1 MPRFTDITHI
11 LTLAQSRSRGDFA
24 TAMDRELG
32 YSWDGT
38 LEGKITLIDEY
49 FMDEQKVKSDKR
61 EPKTLYLEP
70 RTKNL
75 VPRTKNQEQELIPR
89 MESTL
94 LPILAVIE
102 YTGVRCDAKKLEK
115 IWESIHEEIKKLEI
129 EIYDVVGEFFNLNSP
144 KQIQVILFEKLGIK
158 PLRKNK
164 TGFSVDNEVLEEIAK
179 THDIARLIL
188 EYRTL
193 AKLESTYIEGLTKA
207 IEKKSGRIHTTYG
220 QLGASTGR
228 MSSNDP
234 NLQNIPTG
242 KGYPDQIKSCF
253 IPSEGNVFIVA
264 DYSQIELRVLAFLSQ
279 DHGLLDAFEKGE
291 DIHTRTARFLFPDS
305 VIAKNEAIQVP
316 GNLDRHAPL
325 AMTNPEW
332 RPNPEQRRIAKTV
345 NFGVIYGIT
354 GFGLSKTLGCPPYEA
369 SQYIDAFYARYP
381 RVRAYYDELLA
392 DARETG
398 YVETYFGRQR
408 KIEWINDANKMQRSI
423 AEREAMNM
431 PIQWTAADMIKLAMI
446 GIDAKI
452 REKNLRGSMILQ
464 VHDELVFDVAKDE
477 EEIFKTLIREV
488 MEEVLVHGRQYIL
501 PDAVTESKDIHI
513 NSSTWVIPSTMIFPP
528 IRVDIH
534 TGEDWV
540 SAKG

>member
-1 MPRFTDITHI
+1 
-11 LTLAQSRSRGDFA
+11 
-24 TAMDRELG
+24 MDRELG

-61 EPKTLYLEP
+61 EPKT
-70 RTKNL
+70 KNL
-75 VPRTKNQEQELIPR
+75 VPRTQNLEQRTQNLEQELIPR

-94 LPILAVIE
+94 LPILAVME

-316 GNLDRHAPL
+316 GNLDRHSRVL
-325 AMTNPEW
+325 GIAMTNPEW

-408 KIEWINDANKMQRSI
+408 KIEWINDANKLQRSI

-431 PIQWTAADMIKLAMI
+431 PIQGTAADMIKLAMI

-452 REKNLRGSMILQ
+452 REKNLHGSMILQ
-464 VHDELVFDVAKDE
+464 VHDELVFDVPKDE
-477 EEIFKTLIREV
+477 EGIFRILIREV
-488 MEEVLVHGRQYIL
+488 MESILVHGRQYIY
-501 PDAVTESKDIHI
+501 PDAVTESKDMHI
-513 NSSTWVIPSTMIFPP
+513 NSSIWEVPSTMTFPP

-534 TGEDWV
+534 SGTDWV
-540 SAKG
+540 SANG